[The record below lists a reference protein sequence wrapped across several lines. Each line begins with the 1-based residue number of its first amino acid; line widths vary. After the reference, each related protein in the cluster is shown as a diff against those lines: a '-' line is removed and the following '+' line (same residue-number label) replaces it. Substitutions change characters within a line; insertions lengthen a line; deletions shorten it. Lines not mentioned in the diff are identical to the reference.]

1 MAIDEFCKQLALA
14 NPGALALRL
23 LDVSGVGGLASGEF
37 LGVGD
42 DFGDG
47 PAATTASAATAGVAT
62 AGDSSLAASAGSIA
76 PAFYWQLIDTQLA
89 AESHRADTVILQ
101 AAPGAVPGKA
111 SESAIA
117 APPEQLLH
125 LEFQSRP
132 DRHMPERMLEYWI
145 RLWRL
150 HRKPI
155 RQVVLYLRKTKS
167 SLVQVDELQ
176 VGETRHRFGVVRLW
190 EQDPLPLL
198 ENPALLPLATLARPV
213 IPANNKASKKGNES
227 PTANAA
233 AAHLALVAERVAAAT
248 CWQG

>member
-1 MAIDEFCKQLALA
+1 MAIDEFCKQLARA
-14 NPGALALRL
+14 NPGALAQWL
-23 LDVSGVGGLASGEF
+23 LDVSGVGELAGGEF

-42 DFGDG
+42 DFADG
-47 PAATTASAATAGVAT
+47 PAAITAAAATAGVAT
-62 AGDSSLAASAGSIA
+62 AGDSSLAASAGSMA
-76 PAFYWQLIDTQLA
+76 PVFYWQLIDAELA

-101 AAPGAVPGKA
+101 AAPAAVPGTSA
-111 SESAIA
+111 ESAIA

-150 HRKPI
+150 HGKPI
-155 RQVVLYLRKTKS
+155 RQVVLYLRKTNS
-167 SLVQVDELQ
+167 PLVQVDELD
-176 VGETRHRFGVVRLW
+176 VGETRHRYGVERLW

-198 ENPALLPLATLARPV
+198 ENPALLPLATLARQV
-213 IPANNKASKKGNES
+213 IAASKMASKKGNES
-227 PTANAA
+227 RTANAE

-248 CWQG
+248 CLQG